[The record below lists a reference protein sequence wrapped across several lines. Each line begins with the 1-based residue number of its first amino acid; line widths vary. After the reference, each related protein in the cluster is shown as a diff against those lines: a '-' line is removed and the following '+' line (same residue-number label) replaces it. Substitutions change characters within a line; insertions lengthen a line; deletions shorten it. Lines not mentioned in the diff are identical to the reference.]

1 MTIDYHILKYSHDQK
16 AQVDF
21 NIEYFEIDLYKSIW
35 QYIYEH
41 VDDGLEYKQAI
52 LKMYSN
58 NLINISQLN
67 KLQRCIHWSL
77 PCQYSIDNNSINLK
91 QITCEICP
99 FKWLVQECQ
108 NNYQLFKQ
116 QAKIIQTFNLNV
128 NNDPKYI
135 NFEYVI
141 ESKKKYKKI
150 ALLYL
155 NLKLKDGIKVMK
167 IKYDLEY

>member
-52 LKMYSN
+52 LKMYYN

-108 NNYQLFKQ
+108 NNYQLFKK
-116 QAKIIQTFNLNV
+116 QAKIIQTFNFNLENNKELTLNETL
-128 NNDPKYI
+128 NIYDINKNDVQNKI
-135 NFEYVI
+135 NKVL
-141 ESKKKYKKI
+141 KKM
-150 ALLYL
+150 L
-155 NLKLKDGIKVMK
+155 NI
-167 IKYDLEY
+167 Y